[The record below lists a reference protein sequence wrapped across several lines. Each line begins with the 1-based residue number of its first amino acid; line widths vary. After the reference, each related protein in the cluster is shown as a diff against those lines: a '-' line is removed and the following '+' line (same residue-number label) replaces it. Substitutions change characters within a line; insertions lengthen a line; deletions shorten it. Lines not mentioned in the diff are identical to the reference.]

1 MTTDGIDM
9 DDERDD
15 DIEALTVKANRAR
28 ARLLETVDAIDRK
41 GHDAL
46 NVGLQVRKHAEPIAL
61 GGGAIVLTIAAGVGL
76 VAYRIATRR
85 ERLRHERFSMLRRM
99 WQHPERAARREPTSF
114 FGQLARS
121 VALGL
126 LGAVVLIPAKRL
138 LAERAV
144 DAATR
149 RRPRVAGH

>member
-1 MTTDGIDM
+1 MTTDGIDT
-9 DDERDD
+9 DD
-15 DIEALTVKANRAR
+15 DNDDVEALTVKANRAR

-41 GHDAL
+41 RHDAF
-46 NVGLQVRKHAEPIAL
+46 NVGLQVRKHAEPIAI
-61 GGGAIVLTIAAGVGL
+61 GGGAIVLAVAAGVGL

-114 FGQLARS
+114 FGRVARN

-126 LGAVVLIPAKRL
+126 LGAVVLLPARRL
-138 LAERAV
+138 LADLAV

-149 RRPRVAGH
+149 RRPRVAGD

>member
-1 MTTDGIDM
+1 MTTDGIDT
-9 DDERDD
+9 DD
-15 DIEALTVKANRAR
+15 DNDDVEALTVKANRAR

-41 GHDAL
+41 RHDAF
-46 NVGLQVRKHAEPIAL
+46 NVGLQVRKHAEPIAI
-61 GGGAIVLTIAAGVGL
+61 GGGAIVLAVAAGVGL

-114 FGQLARS
+114 FGRVARN

-126 LGAVVLIPAKRL
+126 LGAVVLLPARHL
-138 LAERAV
+138 LADLAV
-144 DAATR
+144 DAVTR
-149 RRPRVAGH
+149 RRPRVAGD